1 MTSVLT
7 FEPQE
12 DLIGM
17 KHGFVEDTP
26 RGRVVFVSP
35 AVYSL
40 LQTDKMA
47 TMDSLHVRRLDGELV
62 HILDLQG
69 GSK

>member
-1 MTSVLT
+1 MTSHLT

-12 DLIGM
+12 DLMGERY
-17 KHGFVEDTP
+17 GFVEDTP
-26 RGRVVFVSP
+26 KGPVVFVSP
-35 AVYSL
+35 AVFSL
-40 LQTDKMA
+40 LQTDKMSVLD
-47 TMDSLHVRRLDGELV
+47 TLHVKRLDGSLV